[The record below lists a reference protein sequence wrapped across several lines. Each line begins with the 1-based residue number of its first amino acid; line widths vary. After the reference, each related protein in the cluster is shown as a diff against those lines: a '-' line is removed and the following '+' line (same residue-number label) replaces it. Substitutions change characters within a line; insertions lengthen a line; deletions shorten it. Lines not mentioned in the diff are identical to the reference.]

1 MSNIN
6 TELLSAD
13 ARGRKSIPFA
23 VFAVIFIHI
32 ALFLILLI
40 AAGCRA
46 KARARRNAIH
56 QQEIARAATKAAPA
70 APSETRVSR
79 GATELEQPV
88 IATEP
93 VVETTPEAQELR
105 ASGIVKQPARP
116 ARPTASVSRG
126 IQMHTVRQGDTVG
139 KIAHQYGVSIQVIKS
154 ENHLKTDLI
163 HVGQKLRVNLDKARE
178 KQTLA
183 AL

>member
-1 MSNIN
+1 
-6 TELLSAD
+6 
-13 ARGRKSIPFA
+13 
-23 VFAVIFIHI
+23 
-32 ALFLILLI
+32 
-40 AAGCRA
+40 
-46 KARARRNAIH
+46 
-56 QQEIARAATKAAPA
+56 
-70 APSETRVSR
+70 
-79 GATELEQPV
+79 
-88 IATEP
+88 
-93 VVETTPEAQELR
+93 VETTPEAQELR